1 MCYEFSFSFCLF
13 FLLIKQLSCCSTL
26 RLFVTSSEDYSVKI
40 WNCDNQL
47 VREMSFDESLC
58 GVCFANSRGDIL
70 VGFQSQISLVT
81 ILNYLP
87 LSYLEIV
94 SKMHFDND
102 PFEDHVQFD
111 DLLKFWYD
119 PARVPRMSLEASKRR
134 PLEPQ
139 EVKRPKKKRKV
150 GEPAGRMK
158 VMRSSLEDK
167 ALHTTDDLYVSCAA
181 LQEMGMIM
189 FNLSQESRS
198 SFSFLTLFQ
207 KLFPVLFSVMQGK
220 F

>member
-13 FLLIKQLSCCSTL
+13 FFLLLKQLSCCSTL
-26 RLFVTSSEDYSVKI
+26 RLFATSSEDYSVKI

-87 LSYLEIV
+87 LSYLKIV

-119 PARVPRMSLEASKRR
+119 PARVPRMPLETSKRR
-134 PLEPQ
+134 PLEPP

-158 VMRSSLEDK
+158 VLLSSLEDK

-181 LQEMGMIM
+181 LQEMIM
-189 FNLSQESRS
+189 FSLSQQSRS

-207 KLFPVLFSVMQGK
+207 KLFPVLFLVMQGK

>member
-119 PARVPRMSLEASKRR
+119 PARVPRMPLEASKRS
-134 PLEPQ
+134 PLEPP

>member
-119 PARVPRMSLEASKRR
+119 PARVPRMPLEASKRS
-134 PLEPQ
+134 PLEPP

-181 LQEMGMIM
+181 LQEMIM
-189 FNLSQESRS
+189 FSLSQESRS

-207 KLFPVLFSVMQGK
+207 NSFLFCF
-220 F
+220 

>member
-1 MCYEFSFSFCLF
+1 MYHEFSFSFCLF
-13 FLLIKQLSCCSTL
+13 FCLLIKQLSCCSTL
-26 RLFVTSSEDYSVKI
+26 RLFATSSEDYSVKI
-40 WNCDNQL
+40 WNSDNQL

-87 LSYLEIV
+87 LSYLEIL

-119 PARVPRMSLEASKRR
+119 PARVPRMPLEASKQR
-134 PLEPQ
+134 PLEPP

-150 GEPAGRMK
+150 GEPAGRLK
-158 VMRSSLEDK
+158 VLRSSLEDK
-167 ALHTTDDLYVSCAA
+167 ARHTTDDLYVSCAA
-181 LQEMGMIM
+181 FQEMVM
-189 FNLSQESRS
+189 FSLSQESRS
-198 SFSFLTLFQ
+198 S
-207 KLFPVLFSVMQGK
+207 
-220 F
+220 

>member
-1 MCYEFSFSFCLF
+1 
-13 FLLIKQLSCCSTL
+13 
-26 RLFVTSSEDYSVKI
+26 
-40 WNCDNQL
+40 
-47 VREMSFDESLC
+47 MSFDESLC

-119 PARVPRMSLEASKRR
+119 PARVPRIPLEASKRR
-134 PLEPQ
+134 PLEPP

-158 VMRSSLEDK
+158 LLLSSLEDK
-167 ALHTTDDLYVSCAA
+167 ALHKTDDLYVSCAA
-181 LQEMGMIM
+181 LQEMIM
-189 FNLSQESRS
+189 FSLSQESRS

-207 KLFPVLFSVMQGK
+207 NLFPILFLVMQGK